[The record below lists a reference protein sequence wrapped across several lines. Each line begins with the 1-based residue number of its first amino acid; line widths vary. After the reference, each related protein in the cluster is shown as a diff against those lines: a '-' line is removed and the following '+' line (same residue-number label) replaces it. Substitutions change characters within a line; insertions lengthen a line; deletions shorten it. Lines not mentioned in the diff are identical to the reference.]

1 MGTLALVPAGAG
13 VWVFRYGG
21 YVRLWL
27 GCQDPLAGLW
37 GIQWLRRE
45 VQDQCVCCMCWWRGY
60 EPVTFMNCWNYELL
74 HALLKINLAIYKIKN
89 DY

>member
-45 VQDQCVCCMCWWRGY
+45 VTQAKEVVTWIKVTQVEMC
-60 EPVTFMNCWNYELL
+60 
-74 HALLKINLAIYKIKN
+74 LKDIQEIKAMVL
-89 DY
+89 

>member
-37 GIQWLRRE
+37 GIQWLRCERLGDGQARAVKVVRKE
-45 VQDQCVCCMCWWRGY
+45 SESGQ
-60 EPVTFMNCWNYELL
+60 
-74 HALLKINLAIYKIKN
+74 
-89 DY
+89 